1 MSQRQR
7 DYGAVL
13 CGKCQNSSQKLSP
26 NSRTMHATQP
36 LMITKLLSV
45 DEIFARRSL
54 QDYFK
59 KMETEY
65 RDSLTVVN
73 MTEGQQDGEAELRV
87 KRTRVSVL
95 APLIQYTRELQTK
108 QQEFAETETLLKGEA
123 TPNV

>member
-1 MSQRQR
+1 
-7 DYGAVL
+7 
-13 CGKCQNSSQKLSP
+13 
-26 NSRTMHATQP
+26 
-36 LMITKLLSV
+36 MITKLLSV

-54 QDYFK
+54 QDYIK

-73 MTEGQQDGEAELRV
+73 MTEGQQDGEEELRV